1 MPKITFMPI
10 RHVNLKV
17 YGRVQGVFF
26 RTLAKDLA
34 DSLGITGSARN
45 NPDGTVYIETEG
57 EEELLK
63 KLVTWCHRG
72 PTLAQVDKVE
82 ITEGP
87 LQNFTTFTIL

>member
-1 MPKITFMPI
+1 MSR
-10 RHVNLKV
+10 RHVNVKV

-57 EEELLK
+57 EEE
-63 KLVTWCHRG
+63 KLAEFVKWCHEG
-72 PTLAQVDKVE
+72 PPLAKIKKVE
-82 ITEGP
+82 ITKGC
-87 LQNFTTFTIL
+87 LKNFTIFSTL